1 MNGTRF
7 YADSNCVCV
16 CYFKYMFA
24 DMPAGKRNIF
34 ICYFYIF
41 FSAAFSL
48 VRSDRDY
55 YRILNSSMMNA
66 RVRAA
71 GKKKK
76 NIFSSCHFW
85 RTVLVVVV
93 VYGSKCVVGRDTA
106 IKTETSNDIWFLE
119 CAHK

>member
-1 MNGTRF
+1 M
-7 YADSNCVCV
+7 CVILNTCLRICQPENATFSFV
-16 CYFKYMFA
+16 
-24 DMPAGKRNIF
+24 IF
-34 ICYFYIF
+34 IYF

-85 RTVLVVVV
+85 RTFFFVVV